1 MFGWFRPTCPV
12 DPSAKKWV
20 ERRLQWLASEF
31 GLDTFVRRAMILP
44 LEEFFPDA
52 YDASQKSVRVLLDRV
67 CRYMDADP
75 RLVELELFTD
85 RNEVWLVNDRGQYLP
100 RTAGLYDERSH
111 KTVIHLETS
120 QLDEPMTLVG
130 TIAHELAHLRLLG
143 ERRIPDDVF
152 DNELLTDLTV
162 VFHGLGLF
170 LANVPRTWPSDF
182 TTWPGSNGRK
192 PEYMTQPMFATPWP
206 MRHGFVRNRNPHGS
220 SICGWMRV
228 LLSSKAYDTCW
239 KPAIRNSGP
248 GMLGRV
254 FN

>member
-12 DPSAKKWV
+12 DPNAKNWV

-31 GLDTFVRRAMILP
+31 GLDIFVRRAMILP

-52 YDASQKSVRVLLDRV
+52 YDASLKSVRVLLDRV

-192 PEYMTQPMFATPWP
+192 PEYMTQPMFGYALAHAAWFRQEP
-206 MRHGFVRNRNPHGS
+206 
-220 SICGWMRV
+220 
-228 LLSSKAYDTCW
+228 
-239 KPAIRNSGP
+239 KPAWIKHLRMDARASFKQGLRYLLETGDSQFKP
-248 GMLGRV
+248 GHAR
-254 FN
+254 